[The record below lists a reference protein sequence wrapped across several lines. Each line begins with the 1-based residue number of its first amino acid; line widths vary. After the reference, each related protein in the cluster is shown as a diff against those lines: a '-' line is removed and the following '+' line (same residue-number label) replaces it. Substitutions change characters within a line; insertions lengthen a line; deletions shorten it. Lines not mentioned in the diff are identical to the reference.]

1 MLSVCEQ
8 INYPIAQPSAEMVC
22 YARMQTILYFHHGD
36 DYASRLRLEGINA
49 FARTLDWNVQCYE
62 ELVSARTLKTL
73 REFWHPVG
81 AILCPNNRRE
91 EFDASLFSPDS
102 TVLLDCFPP
111 DGLETFA
118 SIITDSF
125 PATENVARELL
136 AAKCR
141 SYGFVPWHTTR
152 IWSENRR
159 HNLSRILARH
169 GIRMHEFAP
178 SEEGLNARR
187 LQEELIPWL
196 RDLPKPCGIWA
207 ACDARAKQV
216 LDTCRLAKI
225 DVPDQIQVLGVD
237 DDNYICELTLPSL
250 SSIAP
255 DFEAG
260 GFAAAEFLY
269 GILTGSKVATRTVL
283 KFSLKGAVE
292 RLSTADVNGTARR
305 VTAARE
311 YIRKHATAGIS
322 VPDVAA
328 SLGVSTR
335 LLEKNYRAVT
345 GRTVLADIQAMRLEK
360 VKDMLRKTT
369 MPIDNI
375 GPFCGFNSPSHLKT
389 LFRSTFG
396 MTMSDYRR
404 S

>member
-1 MLSVCEQ
+1 MKNNLAFRMLVQ
-8 INYPIAQPSAEMVC
+8 LDL
-22 YARMQTILYFHHGD
+22 RHT
-36 DYASRLRLEGINA
+36 ASRAMTSGVLRFAAAHRDLEVQFTSCEPNDYYRAWKPNA
-49 FARTLDWNVQCYE
+49 LIT
-62 ELVSARTLKTL
+62 
-73 REFWHPVG
+73 
-81 AILCPNNRRE
+81 
-91 EFDASLFSPDS
+91 DASSQTCTRETLADLAGRAIVYVNTTPRADLRRPYA
-102 TVLLDCFPP
+102 TITTDERQLALTATDLLL
-111 DGLETFA
+111 GKNLNTFA
-118 SIITDSF
+118 FVGT
-125 PATENVARELL
+125 PEK
-136 AAKCR
+136 AK
-141 SYGFVPWHTTR
+141 
-152 IWSENRR
+152 WSE
-159 HNLSRILARH
+159 
-169 GIRMHEFAP
+169 
-178 SEEGLNARR
+178 ARR
-187 LQEELIPWL
+187 RLFQAALKDRGKRLLTFTAPAAADWRTQERALADWL
-196 RDLPKPCGIWA
+196 LNLPKPCGIWA

-225 DVPDQIQVLGVD
+225 DVPDQVQVLGVD

-283 KFSLKGAVE
+283 KFSIKGAVE

-322 VPDVAA
+322 IPDVAA

>member
-1 MLSVCEQ
+1 M
-8 INYPIAQPSAEMVC
+8 
-22 YARMQTILYFHHGD
+22 
-36 DYASRLRLEGINA
+36 
-49 FARTLDWNVQCYE
+49 
-62 ELVSARTLKTL
+62 
-73 REFWHPVG
+73 
-81 AILCPNNRRE
+81 
-91 EFDASLFSPDS
+91 
-102 TVLLDCFPP
+102 
-111 DGLETFA
+111 
-118 SIITDSF
+118 
-125 PATENVARELL
+125 
-136 AAKCR
+136 
-141 SYGFVPWHTTR
+141 
-152 IWSENRR
+152 
-159 HNLSRILARH
+159 
-169 GIRMHEFAP
+169 
-178 SEEGLNARR
+178 
-187 LQEELIPWL
+187 
-196 RDLPKPCGIWA
+196 
-207 ACDARAKQV
+207 
-216 LDTCRLAKI
+216 
-225 DVPDQIQVLGVD
+225 D

-269 GILTGSKVATRTVL
+269 GILTGSKVATRTIL
-283 KFSLKGAVE
+283 KFSIKGAVE

-375 GPFCGFNSPSHLKT
+375 GPFCGFNSPSHLKK